1 MKHEDFM
8 FTRTEPITREPEFEY
23 VYVEDFFLE
32 NLPEEPDEPKDLRG
46 VVEVDLNDCL
56 IELT

>member
-1 MKHEDFM
+1 MKQEVFM
-8 FTRTEPITREPEFEY
+8 FVRTDPITREPEFEY
-23 VYVEDFFLE
+23 AYVEDFFLE
-32 NLPEEPDEPKDLRG
+32 DLPEEPEKPKDFRG